1 MDFRGDFCDV
11 YWIAT
16 QILKKWSYSILNR
29 GKKRIRKGQK
39 VEFRVVSQ
47 EGGKY
52 RAVEINL
59 VWMWGQLNIL

>member
-1 MDFRGDFCDV
+1 MSKIGDLLIF
-11 YWIAT
+11 
-16 QILKKWSYSILNR
+16 KRSYPTLNR

-52 RAVEINL
+52 RAVEVNL
-59 VWMWGQLNIL
+59 V